1 MYDSYLK
8 IFDRKYS
15 FDLEVTKDGWVNQ
28 ASQVPE
34 WVLDMALR
42 DILRID
48 IVLSAKDF

>member
-15 FDLEVTKDGWVNQ
+15 FDLEVTEDGWVNQ
-28 ASQVPE
+28 ASQAPE
-34 WVLDMALR
+34 WVTEMALHDMIR
-42 DILRID
+42 TV